1 MATLYDYFLQ
11 IDNYLPDVV
20 LQDTTWVRMETDEGD
35 EEIDLEEWDDGVEEK
50 KPKKTE
56 EEKAKRKEEED
67 IAKKAEEEKEEDFYA
82 DDMREL
88 LIMEGF
94 LEEEQDNE
102 EEMEVVVV
110 SVDRGTQTEEHLCEC
125 PFCPV
130 GL

>member
-11 IDNYLPDVV
+11 IDNNLPDVV
-20 LQDTTWVRMETDEGD
+20 LQDTTWIRMETEEGD
-35 EEIDLEEWDDGVEEK
+35 EEIDLEEWDDGVEEE
-50 KPKKTE
+50 KPKKKE
-56 EEKAKRKEEED
+56 EEKSKRKEEEED
-67 IAKKAEEEKEEDFYA
+67 FAKKAEEEEDFYA

-88 LIMEGF
+88 MIMEGF